1 MKKLFYQNYQAL
13 QGSIKPED
21 HEHQIEEAL
30 SLHPYKDHRYI
41 YSTKQHLH
49 QANVTRLKQ
58 IVKNIKD
65 DIVQMDKMIK
75 DDKLVGVVPD
85 RQDALRWSFLRESR
99 YYSFEE
105 ITMKRHFRRFEK
117 HSVYSLCDTLN
128 KWIKEEGRKSNRDAY
143 LKHPNFLFQTL
154 DPIFGQRTIVNARVH
169 PEKGVRVNRQYEMKQ
184 RFEEL
189 TLDGLEQLDDDVDTK
204 RNNERVNFVIPL
216 YGRNDPF
223 LRFVENFENVA
234 LKTKENVSFLVMFF
248 RDGKNDVQYRETSQ
262 IIDNLKFKYGNPNL
276 RIIALSGSFQRAIA
290 LQKASHEFPKDAL
303 LFLVDIDCSFDQE
316 LLYRIRH
323 NTQQGKQVYFPI
335 MFSQYDPLV
344 MNSSVKPVRNDNDDN
359 HDDDDGDASSGR
371 FANDNGYWRMSSY
384 GQVAL
389 YKSDFDE
396 AGGFNTNIKGWGKE
410 DLDFVQRIIE
420 KKITIF
426 RSTDNGL
433 VHIFHTINCD
443 NHLQDEQY
451 KMCLGTK
458 YATFGSSHALSSKVY
473 STPAIADSTT
483 RRDVH

>member
-13 QGSIKPED
+13 QGSIEPAD
-21 HEHQIEEAL
+21 HEQQIEEAL
-30 SLHPYKDHRYI
+30 TLHPYKDHRYI
-41 YSTKQHLH
+41 YSTKQYLH
-49 QANVTRLKQ
+49 QTNVTRLKK
-58 IVKNIKD
+58 IEKNIKD

-75 DDKLVGVVPD
+75 DERLSRVVPD
-85 RQDALRWSFLRESR
+85 REDALRWSFLRDHR
-99 YYSFEE
+99 YYTFGE
-105 ITMKRHFRRFEK
+105 IAVKRHCRKFEK
-117 HSVYSLCDTLN
+117 HSVYNLCDTLN

-169 PEKGVRVNRQYEMKQ
+169 PEKGVRVNRQYEMEQ

-189 TLDGLEQLDDDVDTK
+189 TLDGLEQLDDEIDTN
-204 RNNERVNFVIPL
+204 RNDGRVNFVIPL

-290 LQKASHEFPKDAL
+290 LQKASHEFSKDAL
-303 LFLVDIDCSFDQE
+303 LFLVDIDCSFDQQ
-316 LLYRIRH
+316 LLYRIRQ
-323 NTQQGKQVYFPI
+323 NTHQGKQVYFPI
-335 MFSQYDPLV
+335 MFSQYDPHM
-344 MNSSVKPVRNDNDDN
+344 MNSSSKPVR
-359 HDDDDGDASSGR
+359 DDGSSET

-389 YKSDFDE
+389 YKSDFDA

-410 DLDFVQRIIE
+410 DLDFVQRIIA

-458 YATFGSSHALSSKVY
+458 YATFGSSNALASKVY
-473 STPAIADSTT
+473 NTPAIADSTKMPDRT
-483 RRDVH
+483 